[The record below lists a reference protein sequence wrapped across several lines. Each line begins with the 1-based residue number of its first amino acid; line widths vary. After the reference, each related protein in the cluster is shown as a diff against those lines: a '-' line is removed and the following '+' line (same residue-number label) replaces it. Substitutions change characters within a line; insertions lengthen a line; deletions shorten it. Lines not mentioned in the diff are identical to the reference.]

1 MLSAAQMKIQINA
14 FVEFKRKAEVTD
26 AAPSHVPLPA
36 TLRKRSQQVCK
47 AHQYRAKRELTQ
59 S

>member
-1 MLSAAQMKIQINA
+1 MLSAAQIKIQINA